1 MTDAALFPAPPET
14 FWRAPFPPRERSP
27 RLATAGSIALHAAI
41 LAAAFLLIHA
51 PAPEETPERRVNVEI
66 IDADR
71 FDEAFAPKAPAEPDE
86 ARFAPEQD
94 LSDPNLPEIRPD
106 GMIVA
111 RTLRS
116 DAVLDDPRSAEARA
130 ALPMMQ
136 SDERMLQLCSIE
148 AMAQVAGL
156 GDAYAPDMIV
166 TYAMDD
172 VRVKGST
179 ARAPGAAVRSH
190 GHWFNLRFECSVTP
204 DLDHVVAFAFKL
216 GDAIPEAE
224 WEGHNLVAGKDL
236 DHH

>member
-1 MTDAALFPAPPET
+1 MTDAALFPAPPDA
-14 FWRAPFPPRERSP
+14 FWRAPFPKQDRSP
-27 RLATAGSIALHAAI
+27 RLAAASSIALHAAI
-41 LAAAFLLIHA
+41 LAAAILLIHT
-51 PAPEETPERRVNVEI
+51 PAPEEAPERRVNVEI
-66 IDADR
+66 IDAGR
-71 FDEAFAPKAPAEPDE
+71 FDEAFAPEAPVEPDN

-94 LSDPNLPEIRPD
+94 LPEVRPD
-106 GMIVA
+106 GLIVA

-116 DAVLDDPRSAEARA
+116 DAVLADPRSAKAKA

-148 AMAQVAGL
+148 AMEQVAGL
-156 GDAYAPDMIV
+156 GDDYAPDMIV

-179 ARAPGAAVRSH
+179 ARAPGAAVRSR

-204 DLDHVVAFAFKL
+204 DLDHVVAFAFRL
-216 GDAIPEAE
+216 GSAIPEAE
-224 WEGHNLVAGKDL
+224 WEGHNLVAGGDL

>member
-1 MTDAALFPAPPET
+1 MTDAALFPAPPEAY
-14 FWRAPFPPRERSP
+14 WRAPSPPQERSP
-27 RLATAGSIALHAAI
+27 RLATATSIALHVAI
-41 LAAAFLLIHA
+41 LAAAILLIHV
-51 PAPEETPERRVNVEI
+51 PAPEEPPERRVNVEF

-71 FDEAFAPKAPAEPDE
+71 FDEAFAPKAPEVPAEPDE

-94 LSDPNLPEIRPD
+94 LPELRPD

-156 GDAYAPDMIV
+156 GDDYAPDMIV

-172 VRVKGST
+172 VRIKAGT
-179 ARAPGAAVRSH
+179 AKAPGAAVRSY
-190 GHWFNLRFECSVTP
+190 GRWFNLRFECSVTP
-204 DLDHVVAFAFKL
+204 DLDHVVAFAFKM
-216 GDAIPEAE
+216 GDAIPEAD
-224 WEGHNLVAGKDL
+224 WEDHNLAAGQDL
-236 DHH
+236 DRH

>member
-1 MTDAALFPAPPET
+1 MTDTILFPGPPEA
-14 FWRAPFPPRERSP
+14 FWRAPFPPRERQP
-27 RLATAGSIALHAAI
+27 RLAAATSIALHAAI
-41 LAAAFLLIHA
+41 LAAAILLIHV
-51 PAPEETPERRVNVEI
+51 PAPEELPERRVNVEI
-66 IDADR
+66 IDASR
-71 FDEAFAPKAPAEPDE
+71 FDETFAPEAPAEPDD
-86 ARFAPEQD
+86 ARFAPEQE
-94 LSDPNLPEIRPD
+94 LPEVRPD
-106 GMIVA
+106 GLIVA

-116 DAVLDDPRSAEARA
+116 DAVLADPRSADAKA

-148 AMAQVAGL
+148 ALEQVAGL
-156 GDAYAPDMIV
+156 GDEYNPDLIV

-179 ARAPGAAVRSH
+179 ARAPGAAVRSR

-204 DLDHVVAFAFKL
+204 DLEHVAAFAFKL

-236 DHH
+236 DQH